1 MKLNK
6 MKILYFGV
14 LSEIAGKSEENLDF
28 SGPISKLQ
36 LKLSEMYPEIQKH
49 RFQISLNQ
57 QIVDNSQIVNQGD
70 EVALLPPF
78 TGG

>member
-1 MKLNK
+1 

-14 LSEIAGKSEENLDF
+14 LSEIAEKSEEIIDF
-28 SGPISKLQ
+28 SGSLAQLQ
-36 LKLSEMYPEIQKH
+36 EKLSEMYPAFSKH

-57 QIVDNSQIVNQGD
+57 EIVDNSQELNSGD
-70 EVALLPPF
+70 EIALLPPF

>member
-1 MKLNK
+1 MKFCK

-28 SGPISKLQ
+28 SGQISE
-36 LKLSEMYPEIQKH
+36 LKNVLSEMYPEFAKQ
-49 RFQISLNQ
+49 RFQVSLNQ
-57 QIVDNSQIVNQGD
+57 LIVEETQLVNPGD
-70 EVALLPPF
+70 EIALLPPF

>member
-1 MKLNK
+1 MKV
-6 MKILYFGV
+6 LYFGV
-14 LSEIAGKSEENLDF
+14 LSEIAQKSEESLDF
-28 SGPISKLQ
+28 SGP
-36 LKLSEMYPEIQKH
+36 LSELKKTLTSLYPEFEKQ

-57 QIVDNSQIVNQGD
+57 VIVEETHTVNPGD